1 LKEKKRYCTL
11 RRTSFSHSL
20 YLLFWAQAPECYWGP
35 AARERANGMG
45 KRGLEYIQIIWT
57 DKTHNNDDDDD
68 EDDDNDVEKNGARE
82 RLHR

>member
-1 LKEKKRYCTL
+1 
-11 RRTSFSHSL
+11 
-20 YLLFWAQAPECYWGP
+20 
-35 AARERANGMG
+35 MG